1 MGILTWIVVA
11 VVVLAVIGL
20 GVGAFYSG
28 ILNGAQ
34 KVGTNTIVANA
45 TEAVK
50 EFADSVTKSA
60 SNNK

>member
-28 ILNGAQ
+28 ILNGAE

-50 EFADSVTKSA
+50 EFADGVTKSA

>member
-28 ILNGAQ
+28 ILSGAE
-34 KVGTNTIVANA
+34 KVGSNTIIANA
-45 TEAVK
+45 TEEVK
-50 EFADSVTKSA
+50 EFADNVTKSA
-60 SNNK
+60 LNN

>member
-34 KVGTNTIVANA
+34 KVGTNTVVANV
-45 TEAVK
+45 TEGVK

-60 SNNK
+60 SNN